1 MFEVQGT
8 IHHIGET
15 ELKGQNQFPVRLFV
29 LKNEGN
35 YTDYYPFE
43 LGGEKT
49 TMADGFQVGQEV
61 KVNFNVR
68 GREWQ
73 GKWFTSLAPFKIE
86 PAGSEGPGETMPPP
100 PAPVASDNYGDEDAP
115 F

>member
-1 MFEVQGT
+1 MFEIQGT

-15 ELKGQNQFPVRLFV
+15 EFKGQKQFPIRTFV

-49 TMADGFQVGQEV
+49 TMADGFQVGQV
-61 KVNFNVR
+61 VTVNFHVR

-86 PAGSEGPGETMPPP
+86 LAGAAENAPPP
-100 PAPVASDNYGDEDAP
+100 PPGPNYTPPEEDEEP
-115 F
+115 IF

>member
-1 MFEVQGT
+1 MFEITGT

-15 ELKGQNQFPVRLFV
+15 EFKGQSQFPIRLFV

-35 YTDYYPFE
+35 YTDYFPFE

-49 TMADGFQVGQEV
+49 TMADGFQPGQV
-61 KVNFNVR
+61 VTVNFNVR
-68 GREWQ
+68 GREWN
-73 GKWFTSLAPFKIE
+73 GRWFTSLAPFKIE
-86 PAGSEGPGETMPPP
+86 MAGGSDGPPPPPPPAYDEGPGE
-100 PAPVASDNYGDEDAP
+100 DDI